1 LFYKNPR
8 EEIHAGFLLRKA
20 GVMAILPVTMNIL
33 LKSIAALILFT
44 TSASAEILV
53 ATVGPMKG
61 QYAALGEQLRRGA
74 EQAIADINA
83 TGGVN
88 GEQLALDA
96 EDDNCD
102 PKLAI
107 EVANQLVAKGVKL
120 VAGHYCSGSSIAA
133 AKIYQAAGIIMISPS
148 STNPKLTDNGGWN
161 VNRVCGRDDA
171 QGEFAGRAIAK
182 AYAGKSVAVVD
193 DGSVAG
199 VGLAQMFK
207 SALNAGG
214 VTETVRETYKPGLN
228 DYDELVQK
236 ILSANAEVV
245 YVGGYA
251 SEAGTIIRQLRE
263 LASNAIIVGG
273 DALLVDQFWSTSG
286 TAGEGS
292 LVTFASDPQKLD
304 AAKSVL
310 PKFQAANYV
319 PEGYTLHAYA
329 AVQAFAQAAA
339 ATKGFDGKTLS
350 QWLRAGNTFTTVL
363 GPLTLDAKGDVKD
376 AAYAWYKW
384 SAGKYAEV
392 QSFP

>member
-1 LFYKNPR
+1 VEKFTR
-8 EEIHAGFLLRKA
+8 VFLLRKPC
-20 GVMAILPVTMNIL
+20 VVAILPATMHIL
-33 LKSIAALILFT
+33 LKLIVALALFS
-44 TSASAEILV
+44 TSASAEILI

-61 QYAALGEQLRRGA
+61 QYAALGEQLRRGTQ
-74 EQAIADINA
+74 QAITDMNA
-83 TGGVN
+83 LGGVN

-133 AKIYQAAGIIMISPS
+133 AKIYEAAGIIMISPS
-148 STNPKLTDNGGWN
+148 STSPKLTENGGWN

-171 QGEFAGRAIAK
+171 QGAFAGRTIAK
-182 AYAGKSVAVVD
+182 AYVGKSIAIID

-199 VGLAQMFK
+199 AGLAQMFK
-207 SALNAGG
+207 TALNAGG

-228 DYDELVQK
+228 DYGELVQK
-236 ILSANAEVV
+236 ILSADVEVV

-251 SEAGTIIRQLRE
+251 GEAGTIIRQLRE
-263 LASNAIIVGG
+263 LASNAVIVGG
-273 DALLVDQFWSTSG
+273 DALLVDQFWSTAG

-304 AAKSVL
+304 SAKTVIAE
-310 PKFQAANYV
+310 FQASGYN

-339 ATKGFDGKTLS
+339 ATKSLDGKILS
-350 QWLRAGNTFTTVL
+350 QWLRAGNNLDTVL
-363 GPLTLDAKGDVKD
+363 GTLSLDAKGDVKD
-376 AAYAWYKW
+376 ATYAWYKW

-392 QSFP
+392 QPFP

>member
-1 LFYKNPR
+1 
-8 EEIHAGFLLRKA
+8 
-20 GVMAILPVTMNIL
+20 MAILPVTMNIL
-33 LKSIAALILFT
+33 LKSIAVLILFT
-44 TSASAEILV
+44 ASASAEILV

-74 EQAIADINA
+74 EQAITDINA

-88 GEQLALDA
+88 GEQLALNA
-96 EDDNCD
+96 EDDGCD

-133 AKIYQAAGIIMISPS
+133 AKIYEAAGIIMISPS

-161 VNRVCGRDDA
+161 VNRICGRDDA
-171 QGEFAGRAIAK
+171 QGAFAGRAIAK
-182 AYAGKSVAVVD
+182 AYAGKSVAVID

-199 VGLAQMFK
+199 AGLALSFK
-207 SALNAGG
+207 AALNAGG

-228 DYDELVQK
+228 DYDEFVQK

-251 SEAGTIIRQLRE
+251 GEAGTIIRQLRE

-273 DALLVDQFWSTSG
+273 DALLVDQFWSTAG

-292 LVTFASDPQKLD
+292 LVTFASDPQKIG

-310 PKFQAANYV
+310 PKFQATNYN

-329 AVQAFAQAAA
+329 AVQAFAQAATA
-339 ATKGFDGKTLS
+339 AKSFDGKTLS
-350 QWLRAGNTFTTVL
+350 QWLRAGNTLNTVL
-363 GPLTLDAKGDVKD
+363 GPLALDSKGDVKD
-376 AAYAWYKW
+376 ATYAWYKW

-392 QSFP
+392 QPFP